1 MFLFKIYTFYGY
13 MCTWV
18 CVLHHVFTEA
28 LGDQEGVRSSE
39 TVATGEYELHVGA
52 RKLDLTH
59 VLCKVSINNV

>member
-1 MFLFKIYTFYGY
+1 